1 MCDEGYFTAGTTC
14 QKCPDSLALLI
25 PVAIAALIGMG
36 LLLYFLWKVSS
47 VDFKDVGNTEH
58 REEIDEAYET
68 ANAGAAVAR
77 SLAQISNTAIF
88 SSIAL
93 PSIFQISLT
102 FELPFAYVCCC
113 SSKYCSPETLLL
125 QLSADAQY
133 R

>member
-1 MCDEGYFTAGTTC
+1 MCEEGYFTAGTTC

-25 PVAIAALIGMG
+25 PVTIAALIGMG

-47 VDFKDVGNTEH
+47 VKFTDAQGEG
-58 REEIDEAYET
+58 EEAYEA
-68 ANAGAAVAR
+68 ANAGAAAAR

>member
-1 MCDEGYFTAGTTC
+1 MRRRILHSWHDLP
-14 QKCPDSLALLI
+14 CPDSLALLI

-47 VDFKDVGNTEH
+47 VNFARAIRNTG
-58 REEIDEAYET
+58 EIDEAYEA